1 MKRPK
6 RWRGDCEGYSRE
18 EMLEWIEYAEY
29 LESILKEW
37 YKDVIKN
44 TPDDADWWDNVE
56 VRLAC
61 KIIRWIQNEVK

>member
-1 MKRPK
+1 MKRPE
-6 RWRGDCEGYSRE
+6 RWRGDCEGYSSE

-56 VRLAC
+56 DRLAC